1 MMNKQQ
7 KGMEGNDS
15 FCALFLARIV
25 VGHPFRNSASHV
37 LWYSFVRAQAVA
49 DSCVADQTGCQRVLN
64 DPDNG
69 PCCPNNDL
77 SDLRNAK
84 VMLRRIRREPPMRI
98 FRYYYIYEI

>member
-1 MMNKQQ
+1 
-7 KGMEGNDS
+7 MEGNDS

-37 LWYSFVRAQAVA
+37 LWSSFVRAQTVA

-77 SDLRNAK
+77 TERPPQCKSHAEKNPPRASDEDVPVL
-84 VMLRRIRREPPMRI
+84 L
-98 FRYYYIYEI
+98 YL